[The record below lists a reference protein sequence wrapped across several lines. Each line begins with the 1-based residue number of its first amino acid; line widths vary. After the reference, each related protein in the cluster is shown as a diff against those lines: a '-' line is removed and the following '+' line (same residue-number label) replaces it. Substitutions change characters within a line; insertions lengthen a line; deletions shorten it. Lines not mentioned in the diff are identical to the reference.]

1 LDFSIFLKNIPN
13 IKSATL
19 GGLPSLFKMAP
30 AVRIPQNIEE
40 IAKNNPRSAAVL
52 ALFYPD
58 RYNKTCF
65 VLTERAQ
72 YKGVHSAQISFP
84 GGKIDKK
91 DTNLKATA
99 LRETAE
105 EIAVTDINI
114 VRQLTTTYIP
124 PSNFYV
130 TPFLGYLKREPIFMP
145 NEEVQKIIPVR
156 LSELLDDINVTTK
169 IKTTSYMKNIEVPCF
184 KLSNYMVW
192 GATAMLLSEI
202 KDLLKSL

>member
-1 LDFSIFLKNIPN
+1 
-13 IKSATL
+13 
-19 GGLPSLFKMAP
+19 
-30 AVRIPQNIEE
+30 
-40 IAKNNPRSAAVL
+40 
-52 ALFYPD
+52 
-58 RYNKTCF
+58 
-65 VLTERAQ
+65 
-72 YKGVHSAQISFP
+72 VHSAQISFP

-105 EIAVTDINI
+105 EIDVTDINI

-130 TPFLGYLKREPIFMP
+130 TPFLGYLKREPIFTP

-156 LSELLDDINVTTK
+156 LSELLDEINVTTK

-184 KLSNYMVW
+184 KLSNYLVW

-202 KDLLKSL
+202 KDLMKSL